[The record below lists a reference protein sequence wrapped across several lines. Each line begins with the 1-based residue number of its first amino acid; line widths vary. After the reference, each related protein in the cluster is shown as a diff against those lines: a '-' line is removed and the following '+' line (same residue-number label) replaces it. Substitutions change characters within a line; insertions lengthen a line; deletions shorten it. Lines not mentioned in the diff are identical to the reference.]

1 MSFRRSLIEKSKK
14 KDGTLATNWYVINPE
29 ISQSAGYA
37 NHSYYFAIY
46 INGKNYCY
54 EADNP
59 FYVVDN
65 GSGSYFYIIFPYD
78 GTLRNG
84 TKFTSGTLL
93 GTKNGLTYYKEQ
105 YARSSKLSSN
115 KDIYLWE

>member
-29 ISQSAGYA
+29 ISQTSGYA

-46 INGKNYCY
+46 INGRNYCY

-59 FYVVDN
+59 FYIVDN
-65 GSGSYFYIIFPYD
+65 GSGSNFYIIFPYG
-78 GTLRNG
+78 GTLRDG
-84 TKFTSGTLL
+84 TNYASGTLL
-93 GTKNGLTYYKEQ
+93 GTKNGLTYYKER
-105 YARSSKLSSN
+105 YPRSSKLNSN